1 MPTEKKMKNI
11 ASTVLRSIVPPL
23 LLVSSGFIL
32 CMHWFLLMADNQSAG
47 ITAEVIPAP
56 VIASIMAYYS
66 VVFGPM
72 TWLIKVF
79 ILLMF
84 ATILLQLFIR
94 EIPRALSWAVALT
107 NIPLIINGV
116 FHIIPLVDHFILN
129 TETPEVQSQIIRTVQ
144 ISHVVS
150 AYGTAF
156 MILIQLIII
165 YRLMQRTETK

>member
-1 MPTEKKMKNI
+1 MNKF
-11 ASTVLRSIVPPL
+11 ASSVLRPIVPSL

-32 CMHWFLLMADNQSAG
+32 CMHWFLLMADNQAAG
-47 ITAEVIPAP
+47 ITAEVIPASI
-56 VIASIMAYYS
+56 IATIMAYYT

-72 TWLIKVF
+72 TWLIKVV

-84 ATILLQLFIR
+84 TTIILQLFIK
-94 EIPRALSWAVALT
+94 EIPRILSWAVALT

-116 FHIIPLVDHFILN
+116 FHIIPLVDKFIS
-129 TETPEVQSQIIRTVQ
+129 EPYTPEVQSQIVRTVQ

-156 MILIQLIII
+156 MILVQLVIIF
-165 YRLMQRTETK
+165 RFMRQAE

>member
-1 MPTEKKMKNI
+1 MKNI
-11 ASTVLRSIVPPL
+11 SKSILRPIVPPL

-47 ITAEVIPAP
+47 ITADVIPAP

-66 VVFGPM
+66 VIFGPM

-84 ATILLQLFIR
+84 VTILLQLFIR
-94 EIPRALSWAVALT
+94 DIPRVLSWAVALT

-116 FHIIPLVDHFILN
+116 FHIIPLVDHFLLN
-129 TETPEVQSQIIRTVQ
+129 TDTPEVQSQIVRTVQ

-156 MILIQLIII
+156 MILMQLIII
-165 YRLMQRTETK
+165 YRLMQQSETK

>member
-1 MPTEKKMKNI
+1 MKNI
-11 ASTVLRSIVPPL
+11 SKSILRPIVPPL

-66 VVFGPM
+66 VIFGPM

-84 ATILLQLFIR
+84 VTILLQLFIR
-94 EIPRALSWAVALT
+94 DIPRVLSWAVALT

-116 FHIIPLVDHFILN
+116 FHIIPLVDHFLLN
-129 TETPEVQSQIIRTVQ
+129 TDTPEVQSQIVRTVQ

-156 MILIQLIII
+156 MILMQLIII
-165 YRLMQRTETK
+165 YRLTQQSETK